1 MSRYWIRDKF
11 EAEFPEL
18 AGLPWDDVAQCWL
31 VASKITDGRATGV
44 WVMPLMYTSAI
55 ITGPVGV
62 ATYDD
67 RWCYHDARAALD
79 AARAWGGPWNG
90 GEPDGW
96 HRHAATGR
104 RREAGDPATEYV
116 SH

>member
-1 MSRYWIRDKF
+1 MSRYWVRDRF
-11 EAEFPEL
+11 EAEHPEL
-18 AGLPWDDVAQCWL
+18 ADLVWDDVAQCWL
-31 VASKITDGRATGV
+31 VAANDGQGV

-55 ITGPVGV
+55 ITGPVGA

-67 RWCYHDARAALD
+67 RWCYDDVRAALD

-90 GEPDGW
+90 GEPAGW
-96 HRHAATGR
+96 PRHPATGR

-116 SH
+116 NH